1 MQHFINYDLT
11 DEIAGRSVVA
21 VMCSGGF
28 TSSMMAQRMQKH
40 VDKLGLP
47 IYVMYASIQA
57 LETEDFMSHYGRKI
71 RVVFVSP
78 QVQHYFEYAKKAV
91 ADYPMELLKIE
102 FRDFGTM
109 NYEKL
114 VDQAQQ
120 VMASQSVELE
130 MVCKS
135 P

>member
-1 MQHFINYDLT
+1 MQHFYNYDLT
-11 DEIAGRSVVA
+11 DEIGDREVVA

-40 VDKLGLP
+40 VEELGLP

-57 LETEDFMSHYGRKI
+57 LETEDFMSNYGRKI

-91 ADYPMELLKIE
+91 ADYAMELIKIE
-102 FRDFGTM
+102 YRDFGTM
-109 NYEKL
+109 NYQKL
-114 VDQAQQ
+114 VAQAQD
-120 VMASQSVELE
+120 VMESQTVAS
-130 MVCKS
+130 
-135 P
+135 